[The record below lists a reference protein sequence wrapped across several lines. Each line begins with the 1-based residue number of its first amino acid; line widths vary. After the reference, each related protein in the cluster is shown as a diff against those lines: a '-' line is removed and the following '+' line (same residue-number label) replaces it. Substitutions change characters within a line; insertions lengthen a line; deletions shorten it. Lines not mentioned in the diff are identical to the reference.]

1 MKRKKRSKEKRE
13 ESEKK
18 RQHAGRRREKIK
30 KNRGLKCGMRKNVTE
45 AKTARK
51 REFEQGEGRT
61 ELEYPESA
69 YQGSRLKK

>member
-1 MKRKKRSKEKRE
+1 MKSKRRSEEERE
-13 ESEKK
+13 EPEKK

-30 KNRGLKCGMRKNVTE
+30 KNRGLKCGMRESVTE

-61 ELEYPESA
+61 ELEYPESVETKD
-69 YQGSRLKK
+69 QD